1 LPTLKTTG
9 LRGHLSCIVWMSLIK
24 QSMKSVRSDE
34 VVKKGKAKS
43 VPRRSKVCKTQII
56 WPEGRKRGGGEEGS
70 EA

>member
-1 LPTLKTTG
+1 
-9 LRGHLSCIVWMSLIK
+9 MSLIK

-56 WPEGRKRGGGEEGS
+56 WPEGRKRGGGEESS